1 MSTQTTVSIVMFFWE
16 RLHWFLG
23 KSKRT
28 GGEGSYKGRVVENM
42 MGANVTVR
50 QIGDLELTD

>member
-1 MSTQTTVSIVMFFWE
+1 MFFWE

-28 GGEGSYKGRVVENM
+28 CGGGSYRERVIDNM